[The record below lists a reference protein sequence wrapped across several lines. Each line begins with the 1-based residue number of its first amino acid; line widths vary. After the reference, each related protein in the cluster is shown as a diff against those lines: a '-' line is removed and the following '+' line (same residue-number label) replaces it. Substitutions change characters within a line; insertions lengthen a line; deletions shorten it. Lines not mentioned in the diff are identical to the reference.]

1 VKTLVICAILATA
14 SFVLGRET
22 STTAVHGDAPE
33 GGRYSLF
40 RTDADTNFYDRGV
53 FFIDSASGAV
63 YRYDWDKKQLVE
75 VPKVR
80 ATP

>member
-1 VKTLVICAILATA
+1 MKTLVICAILATA

-22 STTAVHGDAPE
+22 SITSVHGDAAE

-40 RTDADTNFYDRGV
+40 RTDSDTNFYDRGV
-53 FFIDSASGAV
+53 FFIDSASGDV

-75 VPKVR
+75 VPKVK